1 MIEWAREMREAMILF
16 RSAVM
21 QRVETNTEVDV
32 NVDVWRLA
40 NVASRNMGVRSY
52 SDR

>member
-21 QRVETNTEVDV
+21 QREETNTEVDV

-40 NVASRNMGVRSY
+40 SRNMSVRSY
-52 SDR
+52 GDR